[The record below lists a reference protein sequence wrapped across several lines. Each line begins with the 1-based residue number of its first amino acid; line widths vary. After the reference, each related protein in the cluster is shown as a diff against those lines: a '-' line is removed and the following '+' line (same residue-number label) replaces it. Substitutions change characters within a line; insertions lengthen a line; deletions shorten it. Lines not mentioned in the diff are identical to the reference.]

1 LGSIGNRASL
11 ARTGAFF
18 PRGNKAPMDSAH
30 DDLELIASR
39 LGSSASVARLQGVLA
54 GSLCAGVLTPPAG
67 MASLLALEGPL
78 SVEDRRELQI
88 GADLVALSLRD
99 PEFGFSLLLPD
110 DGEPLPQRAAAL
122 AEWCDAFIEGFSAG
136 MADGPAGEL
145 SAETE
150 EILGDLGA
158 IAGGLDAES
167 LDDDSDDD
175 ERDFWQIAEFVRIA
189 VISIF
194 AERAPPP
201 PGALH

>member
-1 LGSIGNRASL
+1 
-11 ARTGAFF
+11 
-18 PRGNKAPMDSAH
+18 MDSAY
-30 DDLELIASR
+30 DELELIAGR
-39 LGSSASVARLQGVLA
+39 MGSSAPVARLQGVLTGA
-54 GSLCAGVLTPPAG
+54 LCAGVLTPPGALAG
-67 MASLLALEGPL
+67 LLGLEGPL
-78 SVEDRRELQI
+78 GAEDRRELQLGSDQI
-88 GADLVALSLRD
+88 ALALRD
-99 PEFGFSLLLPD
+99 PEFGFSPLLPD

-122 AEWCDAFIEGFSAG
+122 ALWCDAFIEGFSAG
-136 MADGPAGEL
+136 MAEGPGGEL

-158 IAGGLDAES
+158 IAGGLDADS
-167 LDDDSDDD
+167 LDDDDEED

>member
-1 LGSIGNRASL
+1 LGA
-11 ARTGAFF
+11 
-18 PRGNKAPMDSAH
+18 
-30 DDLELIASR
+30 
-39 LGSSASVARLQGVLA
+39 
-54 GSLCAGVLTPPAG
+54 
-67 MASLLALEGPL
+67 
-78 SVEDRRELQI
+78 EDRRELQI
-88 GADLVALSLRD
+88 GSDLVALSLRD

-110 DGEPLPQRAAAL
+110 DGEPLPQRAGAL
-122 AEWCDAFIEGFSAG
+122 AEWCDAFIEGFAAG
-136 MADGPAGEL
+136 MAEGPAGEL

>member
-1 LGSIGNRASL
+1 
-11 ARTGAFF
+11 
-18 PRGNKAPMDSAH
+18 MDSGH
-30 DDLELIASR
+30 DELELIASR
-39 LGSSASVARLQGVLA
+39 LGITASVARLQGVLA
-54 GSLCAGVLTPPAG
+54 GTLCAGRLTLPGGVAP
-67 MASLLALEGPL
+67 LLALDVPL
-78 SVEDRRELQI
+78 GNEDRHDLQG

-99 PEFGFSLLLPD
+99 PEFGFSPFLPED
-110 DGEPLPQRAAAL
+110 SASLPQRAAAL

-136 MADGPAGEL
+136 MAEGPGGEM

-158 IAGGLDAES
+158 IAGGLDADS
-167 LDDDSDDD
+167 LDDDDEDD

>member
-1 LGSIGNRASL
+1 
-11 ARTGAFF
+11 
-18 PRGNKAPMDSAH
+18 MDSAH
-30 DDLELIASR
+30 EDLELIANR

-54 GSLCAGVLTPPAG
+54 GSLCTGVLTPPAG
-67 MASLLALEGPL
+67 MASLLALGGPL
-78 SVEDRRELQI
+78 GAEDRRELQI
-88 GADLVALSLRD
+88 GSDLVALSLRD

-110 DGEPLPQRAAAL
+110 DGEPLPQRAA
-122 AEWCDAFIEGFSAG
+122 DAFIEGFAAG
-136 MADGPAGEL
+136 MAEGPDGEL